1 MTLQEVRQ
9 RYDSLLQESLNGKPR
24 SYPDE
29 LLQEELKRNRK
40 KIIVLDDDPTGVQTV
55 HDVSVYTDWSEE
67 SMEEGFA
74 EDRPLFYILTNSRG
88 MTESQTRVL
97 HTEVTRRAVRASR
110 RTGKEFLIISRGDST
125 LRGHYPL
132 ETEVIRQTLKQ
143 ETGMDADGEVLM
155 PFFAEGGRV
164 TIDNIHYVAQ
174 NGSLIPA
181 GETEFAKDATFG
193 YHSSDL
199 TQYIEE
205 KTGGAYQ
212 ADQVTCI
219 SLNMLRGLKLN
230 EIEEA
235 LLAVKDF
242 GKVVVNAID
251 YVDAKIFAVA
261 LYRAIA
267 RGKYFLF
274 RTAAGF
280 VKAAAGITD
289 QPLLTR
295 KDMITRE
302 NGHGGMIIAGSHT
315 GKTTAQLARLRELD
329 GLHFEEFN
337 SDLVLE
343 PEKFEK
349 EIARVGRLCEENIT
363 AGITVV
369 VYTKRTLLSLPDDT
383 KEAALLRSVQISEA
397 VLRLVAE
404 RTTEPAFIIA
414 KGGITSSDI
423 GVKALKVRRAE
434 VIGQAAFGVPVWR
447 CGPESRFPG
456 IPYIIFP
463 GNVGEEDT
471 LKKVAE
477 TLLGRG

>member
-1 MTLQEVRQ
+1 M
-9 RYDSLLQESLNGKPR
+9 
-24 SYPDE
+24 
-29 LLQEELKRNRK
+29 
-40 KIIVLDDDPTGVQTV
+40 
-55 HDVSVYTDWSEE
+55 
-67 SMEEGFA
+67 
-74 EDRPLFYILTNSRG
+74 
-88 MTESQTRVL
+88 
-97 HTEVTRRAVRASR
+97 
-110 RTGKEFLIISRGDST
+110 
-125 LRGHYPL
+125 
-132 ETEVIRQTLKQ
+132 
-143 ETGMDADGEVLM
+143 
-155 PFFAEGGRV
+155 
-164 TIDNIHYVAQ
+164 
-174 NGSLIPA
+174 
-181 GETEFAKDATFG
+181 
-193 YHSSDL
+193 
-199 TQYIEE
+199 
-205 KTGGAYQ
+205 
-212 ADQVTCI
+212 
-219 SLNMLRGLKLN
+219 
-230 EIEEA
+230 
-235 LLAVKDF
+235 KDF